1 MNLFYEGLTILFNI
15 MRNTKLLFLLLI
27 PLFSFSQYTEEET
40 RKLVDL
46 ATEPEL
52 IIESSSMIIEN
63 RLINAEIIVDK
74 LLELQPNSANYNYR
88 KGYILLKKDNKY
100 KEAIKYFNKALP
112 LADVDYDFFSIT
124 DTTAPIYT
132 NFYLGECYHLG
143 MDLEKARNYFT
154 NFLNLSIEK
163 SELTTL
169 ASVKLIQ
176 CNNAKKAMEN
186 PKKTKLINISGGVNS
201 EYPDYSPVVSLDGKA
216 LYFTSRRP
224 WKKGETEPYR
234 DQLLNNYPEDIYIS
248 YRNEDGSWNSP
259 KRLSFCE
266 ASKNEATIAVNSDQK
281 RIYVYEDL
289 VGGGDIFYSELKTN
303 IFQST
308 EPLQIEG
315 VNTKHW
321 ETHITVTIDGLN
333 MYFVSD
339 RPGGFGGRDIY
350 RIVKLPDGSWSEPL
364 NLGPTINTPY
374 DEDAPFIGS
383 DNKTL
388 YYASNGPE
396 SIGGFDIFLSV
407 RDENNTWS
415 TPVNMGYPINSTGD
429 DIFYTTTTDGS
440 KGYFTSYRIDGK
452 GDKDIYEI
460 SNDEL
465 GEKYISVYYGEI
477 KTTLDLKLPK
487 DLYIEFIPKDS
498 LKETKKIKSI
508 DIIGKFSIQLD
519 TCTIY
524 DVNYI
529 TENQSIY
536 SEVFETKCTEGIE
549 NNYKG
554 LFYDPS
560 KNELTDLTNENN
572 KLIDK
577 KMLMISQ
584 NLIKTE
590 NKNFVENDNKNI
602 VENSK
607 ELVKTSVQYGTDLN
621 KLIDL
626 NPIYFDLDKSN
637 ILPEAALELDKI
649 VKILNDN
656 PDLAIKLKSYTDCRG
671 GDKYNLNKSKQRANS
686 SKEYITSRITNPY
699 RVTAEGLGE
708 ADPEIECECSTKE
721 NKRCSEEEHRKNRR
735 TEFII
740 VQM

>member
-1 MNLFYEGLTILFNI
+1 MNI
-15 MRNTKLLFLLLI
+15 MRNTKLLFLLLV

-74 LLELQPNSANYNYR
+74 LLEIQPNSANYNYR
-88 KGYILLKKDNKY
+88 KGFILLKKDRKY
-100 KEAIKYFNKALP
+100 SEAINYFNKALP
-112 LADVDYDFFSIT
+112 QADIDYDFFSIT

-132 NFYLGECYHLG
+132 NFYLGECYHLL
-143 MDLEKARNYFT
+143 MDLDKAKKHFT

-176 CNNAKKAMEN
+176 CNNAQKAMEN

-201 EYPDYSPVVSLDGKA
+201 KYPDYSPVVSLDGKA

-224 WKKGETEPYR
+224 WKNNESEPFK
-234 DQLLNNYPEDIYIS
+234 DQLLDNYPEDIYIS
-248 YRNEDGSWNSP
+248 YRDKNGKWKTP
-259 KRLSFCE
+259 KRLEFCE
-266 ASKNEATIAVNSDQK
+266 ASKNEATIAVNADQK

-289 VGGGDIFYSELKTN
+289 VGGGDIFYSDLKTN
-303 IFQST
+303 IFQRT
-308 EPLQIEG
+308 EPLLIEG
-315 VNTKHW
+315 INTKYW
-321 ETHITVTIDGLN
+321 ETHITITVDGLN

-350 RIVKLPDGSWSEPL
+350 RVVKLPDGSWSEPM

-374 DEDAPFIGS
+374 DEDAPFIGA

-396 SIGGFDIFLSV
+396 SIGGFDIFLTV
-407 RDENNTWS
+407 RDENNAWS
-415 TPVNMGYPINSTGD
+415 TPVNLGYPINSTGD

-440 KGYFTSYRIDGK
+440 KGYFTSYRKDGK
-452 GDKDIYEI
+452 GDQDIYEI

-465 GEKYISVYYGEI
+465 GEKYLSIYYGEI
-477 KTTLDLKLPK
+477 KTTPDVKLPK

-498 LKETKKIKSI
+498 LKENKKIKSI
-508 DIIGKFSIQLD
+508 DNLGKFSIHLD
-519 TCTIY
+519 TCTMY

-529 TENQSIY
+529 TSGISIY
-536 SEVFETKCTEGIE
+536 SEIIETKCSEGIE
-549 NNYKG
+549 DNYRG
-554 LFYDPS
+554 LFFDPS
-560 KNELTDLTNENN
+560 KKVLTNLTDENN
-572 KLIDK
+572 KLIEEK
-577 KMLMISQ
+577 ELWISQ
-584 NLIKTE
+584 NLIKE
-590 NKNFVENDNKNI
+590 SDEKVSKSEKLVSKKVE
-602 VENSK
+602 
-607 ELVKTSVQYGTDLN
+607 YGVDLN
-621 KLIDL
+621 QVINL

-637 ILPEAALELDKI
+637 ILPEAAKELDKI

-656 PDLAIKLKSYTDCRG
+656 PDLSIKLKSYTDCRG
-671 GDKYNLNKSKQRANS
+671 SDTYNLNKSNQRANS

-708 ADPEIECECSTKE
+708 ADPVIECECSVKQD
-721 NKRCSEEEHRKNRR
+721 KKCSEEEHRKNRR